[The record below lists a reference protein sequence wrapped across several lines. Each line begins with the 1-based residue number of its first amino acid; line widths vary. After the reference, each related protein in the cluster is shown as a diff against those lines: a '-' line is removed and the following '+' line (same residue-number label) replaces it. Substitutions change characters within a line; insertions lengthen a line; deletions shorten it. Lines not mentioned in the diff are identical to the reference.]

1 MVSLENVEE
10 KKKKEDC
17 TVLPPST
24 KANQGIDRAVDLT
37 LPLVLV

>member
-24 KANQGIDRAVDLT
+24 KANQGIDRADLT